1 MSDQYLP
8 GMGTAI
14 GLAWAEADAKDKQHG
29 QDLERI
35 RQELLQKSRTVLYQ
49 TAFKHAAADVLEE
62 IVDELRQGE
71 AGTLDQRRMSDPA
84 NTEARNEAY
93 AEAALK
99 HVTRLSGGKVRMS
112 RRSMDRI
119 KKDRTFR

>member
-14 GLAWAEADAKDKQHG
+14 GLAWAEADAKDQKHS

-35 RQELLQKSRTVLYQ
+35 RQELLQKSKTVLYQ

-62 IVDELRQGE
+62 IVDELRQDE
-71 AGTLDQRRMSDPA
+71 AGALEQRRMSDPKNA
-84 NTEARNEAY
+84 EARNEAY
-93 AEAALK
+93 AQAAAK

-119 KKDRTFR
+119 KNDRTFR